1 MKTWSWQRWIA
12 VIGALFVV
20 SQVTVLVIALVVGLG
35 PSPTEEA
42 KLADFLTKNR
52 GTFLAVVFV
61 EGIALTV
68 FLIFTNGLRSVL
80 RSDPNYEYAA
90 SLFFGAA
97 VLTIALTGA
106 SLGLVGAAAVDAGGK
121 PNAGMLRTLDVA
133 SVVVGWMGTWPLVIA
148 LGTAAYATA
157 RSRVIAPWT
166 AWVGYAAAGLNL
178 IATLTIF
185 GGIDPNQFFAANGPG
200 VFVLSLLP
208 LIVWVGCVSFALWRL
223 PAPVARNMPAPA
235 F

>member
-1 MKTWSWQRWIA
+1 MKTWSWQRWVAI
-12 VIGALFVV
+12 IGALFVV
-20 SQVTVLVIALVVGLG
+20 SQVIVVVTALGLGLG
-35 PSPTEEA
+35 PSPTDEA

-52 GTFLAVVFV
+52 GTLLAVVFI

-121 PNAGMLRTLDVA
+121 ANPGVLRTLDMA
-133 SVVVGWMGTWPLVIA
+133 SVVVGWMGTWPLVVL

-166 AWVGYAAAGLNL
+166 AWVGYAAGGLNL
-178 IATLTIF
+178 VATLTIF
-185 GGIDPNQFFAANGPG
+185 GGSDPNNFFAVNGAG
-200 VFVLSLLP
+200 GYVLSLLP
-208 LIVWVGCVSFALWRL
+208 LMVWVGCVSFALWRL